1 MYYMESQT
9 AGASL
14 NSNAVLEGLR
24 HKIVEAE
31 SQAEEAKRRV
41 DALRIAYVE
50 VEALL
55 TGVAVTENITDSIRT
70 TPTPNSSEA
79 VRLVMTENPRV
90 WNVAELT
97 DELNRRGWMPKGA
110 NPDATLRATVHR
122 LGKVGTIE
130 VVDRGRYRILTDH
143 SEPVVEG
150 DTEEV

>member
-1 MYYMESQT
+1 MEPHTSGT
-9 AGASL
+9 SL
-14 NSNAVLEGLR
+14 DYNAVLEGLR

-55 TGVAVTENITDSIRT
+55 MGVAVTENVTDSIRT
-70 TPTPNSSEA
+70 STPNSSEA

-90 WNVAELT
+90 WNVSELT
-97 DELNRRGWMPKGA
+97 AELNRRGWMPKGA

-122 LGKVGTIE
+122 LGKAGTIE
-130 VVDRGRYRILTDH
+130 VVDRGRYRILTDR
-143 SEPVVEG
+143 SEPAVEG
-150 DTEEV
+150 DAEEV

>member
-1 MYYMESQT
+1 MEPQT
-9 AGASL
+9 AGASID
-14 NSNAVLEGLR
+14 NNAVLEGLLY
-24 HKIVEAE
+24 KIKETELQIKEA
-31 SQAEEAKRRV
+31 QVRLK
-41 DALRIAYVE
+41 ALSIAYSE

-55 TGVAVTENITDSIRT
+55 TGAVVTENVVDRI
-70 TPTPNSSEA
+70 PGSSDA
-79 VRLVMTENPRV
+79 VRIVMAENPRV

>member
-1 MYYMESQT
+1 MELQT
-9 AGASL
+9 ADNSS
-14 NSNAVLEGLR
+14 NSNTVLEGLR
-24 HKIVEAE
+24 HKIMEAE

-55 TGVAVTENITDSIRT
+55 TGVAVTENVTDSIPT
-70 TPTPNSSEA
+70 STPSSSEA
-79 VRLVMTENPRV
+79 VRLVMTEKPRV
-90 WNVAELT
+90 WNIAELT
-97 DELNRRGWMPKGA
+97 AELNRRGWMPKGA

-122 LGKVGTIE
+122 LGKAGTIE